1 MKIRNFIFA
10 TLAMAGLAVSCT
22 KSEVGG
28 ETPPLEE
35 EAPVAIQLSTN
46 IKVNEV
52 SVTKA
57 GVDSWNAQTLYI
69 YALPTNEIPAEDSDK
84 ILVKNAPAEAP
95 SGDDASTAPYNKKSI
110 TLKQDDGSFFYYP
123 ADKSTL
129 DFYGYYVDDAFINPA
144 LTENIPA
151 KPAPV
156 ISENDKISLPLYL
169 DGSQD
174 IMLAKADKIADT
186 QNIEDAP
193 GTMIAPANAYSAY
206 SARKKVKP
214 NLKFQHLLSRFV
226 FNVVAGNA
234 EGKKV
239 EIKEVTLTS
248 LSEATLVIANLAGDT
263 GITVADPA
271 AEPSVFTLAEAEGHS
286 LPCFPNRNVEG
297 LASYTIDDSDRIG
310 ESIMVIP
317 APMHKMVIKMQQ
329 TDGAETYAYLGNE
342 FTYEYELTP
351 SLISNTSG
359 VTAFLPGYQYNV
371 NVVVYGREKVEVQ
384 VTLTEWAAGGS
395 ITIDNDKEW
404 GDEPKLGLKA
414 TKDNTDYYL
423 YFYDSP
429 IVAKTAETPGT
440 EVRVWDQATNK
451 MEPAPE
457 GTYKFAVNQ
466 GTEEAQ
472 IWYVTL
478 ASEGEGENLKTVVT
492 ALSATDPAE
501 TPGTE

>member
-10 TLAMAGLAVSCT
+10 LLAMAGLAVSCT

-69 YALPTNEIPAEDSDK
+69 YALPTNEIPTEGNEK
-84 ILVKNAPAEAP
+84 ILVNNAPAAAP
-95 SGDDASTAPYNKKSI
+95 SGAYATADPYALKDI
-110 TLKQDDGSFFYYP
+110 TLYNDSALETFYYYP

-129 DFYGYYVDDAFINPA
+129 DFYGYYVDDAFK
-144 LTENIPA
+144 EEESGQE
-151 KPAPV
+151 KPQPV
-156 ISENDKISLPLYL
+156 ITQNDKISLKLYL

-206 SARKKVKP
+206 SARKGVKP

-226 FNVVAGNA
+226 FNVVAGND
-234 EGKKV
+234 EGKNV
-239 EIKEVTLTS
+239 NISEVTLTS
-248 LSEATLVIANLAGDT
+248 LSQANLVIASVNGAT
-263 GITVADPA
+263 GIADA
-271 AEPSVFTLAEAEGHS
+271 AVDGIFKLEGTTDHP
-286 LPCFPNRNVEG
+286 LPCYPGRKVDTQG
-297 LASYTIDDSDRIG
+297 SYTIESTDRIG

-317 APMHKMVIKMQQ
+317 APMHKMVMKMQQ
-329 TDGAETYAYLGNE
+329 KDNTRETDLGDPFE
-342 FTYEYELTP
+342 YVYELTP
-351 SLISNTSG
+351 SM
-359 VTAFLPGYQYNV
+359 VTNASAVTEFLPGYQYNV

-423 YFYDSP
+423 YFYGSP
-429 IVAKTAETPGT
+429 IVAKTDETPGT
-440 EVRVWDQATNK
+440 EVKVWNQATNK

-457 GTYKFAVNQ
+457 GTYKFFAVVQ
-466 GTEEAQ
+466 ET

-478 ASEGEGENLKTVVT
+478 EREGEGETLKTVVT
-492 ALSATDPAE
+492 GLFADDPT
-501 TPGTE
+501 TPTT